1 MEVHIASQ
9 WESLIEEK
17 LRAGAYR
24 SPDEVVEEALRLL
37 EQRDALLADDGTWN
51 EKIEEGW
58 HAARRGELV
67 DGDQVFDRIE
77 RELS

>member
-1 MEVHIASQ
+1 MEVHITSQ
-9 WESLIEEK
+9 WESLIDEK
-17 LRAGAYR
+17 VRTGVYR
-24 SPDEVVEEALRLL
+24 SRDEVVEEALRLL
-37 EQRDALLADDGTWN
+37 EQRDALLIDDGTWN

-58 HAARRGELV
+58 QAARRGELV

>member
-9 WESLIEEK
+9 WESLIDEK
-17 LRAGAYR
+17 VRAGVYR
-24 SPDEVVEEALRLL
+24 SRDEVVEEALRLL
-37 EQRDALLADDGTWN
+37 EERDALLIDDGTWK

-58 HAARRGELV
+58 QAAQRGELV